1 MIQSSP
7 VRSGFPFRSWF
18 PPDPDREKKH
28 CSNVGNTRL
37 VVTMMKKAR
46 NNSNVLLLFLNLL
59 LFIARPCWS
68 RLGDVSCASPAEW
81 EAHPRLCKLA
91 EAIRRQDQSPHALA
105 QELFDFAAEN
115 GWIVDFRDDASSS
128 SFPKP
133 EEDESA
139 MVQSSSRRKASSLG
153 AVTRTRTTSS
163 TVSSSSSVPI
173 VLAHGM
179 GDSCYN
185 GGMQHVTQL
194 MTDWLGVY
202 AVCIPTGGSPSDD
215 TNDGFFLVRSN
226 HLDCLFVFRD
236 NDSSRVSLS
245 LSLSREIDRT

>member
-1 MIQSSP
+1 LFSK
-7 VRSGFPFRSWF
+7 
-18 PPDPDREKKH
+18 E
-28 CSNVGNTRL
+28 GNTRL
-37 VVTMMKKAR
+37 VVIIMKKAR
-46 NNSNVLLLFLNLL
+46 CNSNNSNVLLLFLNLL

-68 RLGDVSCASPAEW
+68 RLGDASCVSPAEW

-91 EAIRRQDQSPHALA
+91 ETIRRQDQSPHDLA

-115 GWIVDFRDDASSS
+115 GWIVDFRDDTSS
-128 SFPKP
+128 SFPKL

-139 MVQSSSRRKASSLG
+139 LVQSSSRRKASSLVRPQRG
-153 AVTRTRTTSS
+153 VSSSSSSAPVTT
-163 TVSSSSSVPI
+163 SSSSSVPI

-215 TNDGFFLVRSN
+215 TNDGFFLVRN
-226 HLDCLFVFRD
+226 HAGYIWVCVFW
-236 NDSSRVSLS
+236 
-245 LSLSREIDRT
+245 